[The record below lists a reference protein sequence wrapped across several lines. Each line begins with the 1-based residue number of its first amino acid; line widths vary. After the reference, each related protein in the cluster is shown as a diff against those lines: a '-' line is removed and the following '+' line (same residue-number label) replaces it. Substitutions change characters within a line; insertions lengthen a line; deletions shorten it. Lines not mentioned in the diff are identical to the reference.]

1 MTCNYLAIESSTDA
15 CSVALRFKNETR
27 QRISLQARSH
37 SELILPLIN
46 DLLAES
52 ETQLNQLDAIIFAC
66 GPGSFTGLRIAAGM
80 VQGLAYGSQL
90 PVVSVS
96 SLALLAQT
104 ALHNYDLD
112 RMITSIDARMGEVYW
127 GVYRENKRKIMEL
140 VGDEL
145 VCTPDSIEL
154 NDLTID
160 CGVGSGGLYLKEF
173 QSKYP
178 QISNWNIDCV
188 PEARYLLD
196 LGEVEYQKGNLLD
209 PEQAIPVYLREATN
223 WKKLPGRKN

>member
-15 CSVALRFKNETR
+15 CSVALKFKEETR
-27 QRISLQARSH
+27 QRISSQPRSH
-37 SELILPLIN
+37 SELILPMVD

-52 ETQLNQLDAIIFAC
+52 EVKLRQLDAIIFAC

-80 VQGLAYGSQL
+80 VQGLAYGSHL

-104 ALHNYDLD
+104 ALHSYGFD
-112 RMITSIDARMGEVYW
+112 RVITSIDARMGEVYW
-127 GVYRENKRKIMEL
+127 GVYRVNKNKIMEL
-140 VGDEL
+140 LGNEM
-145 VCTPDSIEL
+145 VCAPDCIEL
-154 NDLTID
+154 EDLAID
-160 CGVGSGGLYLKEF
+160 SGVGSGGVYLKEF

-178 QISNWNIDCV
+178 QISKWKLDCI

-196 LGEVEYQKGNLLD
+196 LGEVEYQKGNLLN

-223 WKKLPGRKN
+223 WKKLPGKNN